1 MNIFCAVVCEV
12 VRINEKLWEMIQEYM
27 PLHLLINSPLSFVK
41 QQKWAYEAT
50 MPSEDSH
57 SYIL

>member
-27 PLHLLINSPLSFVK
+27 LLINSPLSFVK
-41 QQKWAYEAT
+41 Q
-50 MPSEDSH
+50 
-57 SYIL
+57 

>member
-27 PLHLLINSPLSFVK
+27 LLHLLINSPLSFVK
-41 QQKWAYEAT
+41 Q
-50 MPSEDSH
+50 
-57 SYIL
+57 